1 MALVIEDGT
10 GKADSTSY
18 ISVEEFRAYA
28 QARGDDLP
36 VDDEDCEALLVQAMD
51 YLEQYTLDVGSPGQY
66 KGTKFLTSQ
75 ALQWP
80 RAGAVIDGALFPS
93 NQIPKQ
99 LKNAQAQLGIEATSF
114 PLMPSN
120 NGYSVAKEKVDVLE
134 VEYATGGRLSGS
146 TRDPKPVM
154 PKVDA
159 FLRPLLVAAG
169 PTLRTKRI

>member
-1 MALVIEDGT
+1 MALIIEDGT
-10 GKADSTSY
+10 GKADATSY
-18 ISVEEFRAYA
+18 ITVEEFRAYA
-28 QARGDDLP
+28 VARGDDLP
-36 VDDEDCEALLVQAMD
+36 VSDEDCEALLVQAMD
-51 YLEQYTLDVGSPGQY
+51 YLEQYTNDVGSPGKY
-66 KGTKFLTSQ
+66 KGTKLLAAQ

-80 RAGAVIDGALFPS
+80 RVGAVIDGTLYPS

-120 NGYSVAKEKVDVLE
+120 DGYSIAKEKVDVLE

-159 FLRPLLVAAG
+159 FLRPLLVANG
-169 PTLRTKRI
+169 SLLRTKRI